1 MGEELRELI
10 SKVFSMY
17 YDNKNKIIVVL
28 DSLKNVWLFIFCFEY
43 IDVFI
48 FTG

>member
-1 MGEELRELI
+1 MGEELQELI

-17 YDNKNKIIVVL
+17 YDNKTKIIVVL
-28 DSLKNVWLFIFCFEY
+28 DSLKNIWLCFEY